1 MKFLKSLYR
10 DFVSDAILMTTSFT
24 WASMLF
30 SSSSFSN
37 ILKFFCIKNGLFLS
51 SIIDFLNDQTIAG
64 ASKATCNLH
73 WCGQTLMWRWARSYR
88 RFQEIFAHW
97 LKIRQRDDNFALYRK
112 RLWVFMK
119 KFISNLLD
127 LWSHVTWT
135 QPFFL
140 HIFEQGWC

>member
-1 MKFLKSLYR
+1 MMFRLLLQMQILWHIERNIQKHQTNVGNIVLIYFVKFLKSLYR

-37 ILKFFCIKNGLFLS
+37 ILRFFCIKNGLFLS

-88 RFQEIFAHW
+88 RFQEISAHW
-97 LKIRQRDDNFALYRK
+97 LKIR
-112 RLWVFMK
+112 
-119 KFISNLLD
+119 
-127 LWSHVTWT
+127 
-135 QPFFL
+135 
-140 HIFEQGWC
+140 